1 MTDQP
6 PEAVA
11 VLVDAPLARP
21 GDRPK
26 ANPAQLYIAS
36 LNTRQSRQTGV
47 EAMKRLLKVFGHQ
60 DADWWTFP
68 WWKMTAQETT
78 IAREALLQA
87 YRPSTVRL
95 TICAMR
101 QILMQCYRLELMS
114 AEAYQRAILLPKIKA
129 KSAPA
134 GRMLDPDEIR
144 CLDAHINT
152 LGGDYGAMVAAVF
165 ALGLGGG
172 LRREELA
179 TVRVDTLADDGLSI
193 LFVGKGSIERD
204 QPLPTWASVCVRRW
218 LAVRGERSSGT
229 MFLRTQGRF
238 LKDREPSVWSIWSL
252 IVDTG
257 KAAGVADF
265 TPHDLRRTFASQ
277 MLDLGDLPL
286 TQQAMAHES
295 SATTARYDRRGRARM
310 VEIVSR
316 LDGYGFGK

>member
-1 MTDQP
+1 MIDPP

-11 VLVDAPLARP
+11 VLVDAPLARH
-21 GDRPK
+21 GERPT

-36 LNTRQSRQTGV
+36 LTTKQSRQTGV
-47 EAMKRLLKVFGHQ
+47 EACKRLLKVFGQ
-60 DADWWTFP
+60 PDADWWTFP
-68 WWKMTAQETT
+68 WWKVTAQETT
-78 IAREALLQA
+78 MAREALLRA

-95 TICAMR
+95 TLCTMR
-101 QILMQCYRLELMS
+101 QILMQCYRLGLMT
-114 AEAYQRAILLPKIKA
+114 AEIYQRAILLPKIRA

-134 GRMLDPDEIR
+134 GRMLDPKEIGA
-144 CLDAHINT
+144 LDAHIGSI
-152 LGGDYGAMVAAVF
+152 GGDYGAMVAAVF

-193 LFVGKGSIERD
+193 RFVGKGGVERE

-218 LAVRGERSSGT
+218 LSVRGERRVKT
-229 MFLRTQGRF
+229 LYLRTQGRR

-252 IVDTG
+252 IVETG
-257 KAAGVADF
+257 EAAGVAAF

-295 SATTARYDRRGRARM
+295 SATTARYDRRGRDRM
-310 VEIVSR
+310 VAVVAK
-316 LDGYGFGK
+316 LDGFGFGK